1 MKSETCPDTSPGG
14 GQFGGPTS
22 RRERADDFFLIRE
35 ACTASDVL
43 RQVVQLPLP
52 SVNVHRRPLAV
63 AAVVTQLVAHEA
75 TLYWA
80 MITLMTRRLARYL

>member
-1 MKSETCPDTSPGG
+1 M
-14 GQFGGPTS
+14 
-22 RRERADDFFLIRE
+22 
-35 ACTASDVL
+35 L

>member
-1 MKSETCPDTSPGG
+1 MQSADPLLDRVTGIEVALSAW
-14 GQFGGPTS
+14 
-22 RRERADDFFLIRE
+22 ERAHDLFLIRE
-35 ACTASDVL
+35 ACTASDVP

-63 AAVVTQLVAHEA
+63 AAVVTQLVTHEA

-80 MITLMTRRLARYL
+80 MITHMTRRLARYR

>member
-1 MKSETCPDTSPGG
+1 MLPPA
-14 GQFGGPTS
+14 
-22 RRERADDFFLIRE
+22 RELSDFRIRE
-35 ACTASDVL
+35 ACTASDVP

-63 AAVVTQLVAHEA
+63 AAVVTQLVTHEA